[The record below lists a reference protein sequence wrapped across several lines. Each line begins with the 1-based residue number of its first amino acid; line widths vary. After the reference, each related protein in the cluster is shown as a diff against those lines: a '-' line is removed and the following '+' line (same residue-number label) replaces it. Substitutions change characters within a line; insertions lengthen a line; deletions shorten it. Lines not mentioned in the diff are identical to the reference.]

1 MYIRAM
7 SADSLHILLIKT
19 HAIGDVLMAT
29 PAFRSLREGYPHAH
43 ITLLVGKWSYP
54 AVRHSPYIDEF
65 IVVDENSFFRKRLI
79 PLLTL
84 VRDLRKRRFDM
95 AVVLHPSRMLHLLAW
110 LAGIPRRFGLEREK
124 NSPFLTSGHHENGA
138 HSYYYPGNFV
148 DLAQLAGGRPT
159 GIELDAPYG
168 SEEIQALSSIAQKI
182 GFDVERP
189 YVLVAPGGARN
200 PKETIAARLWPIEK
214 YTELLTA
221 IKAQWP
227 SLPIVLSGGP
237 GDAHLCDTLVQ
248 SVPGLVNLC
257 AQTDMG
263 ALVALVGKAAAVVC
277 NDSSVL
283 HLAVAH
289 QRPVFALFGP
299 TAAESRIPQRPWA
312 HGLSEPVAC
321 SPCYRYAVFPGCA
334 HEQQCMRKLSVGR
347 VLQTMW
353 PTLEHIAK
361 GQF

>member
-7 SADSLHILLIKT
+7 SADSPRILLIKT

-29 PAFRSLREGYPHAH
+29 PAFRSLREGHPRAH
-43 ITLLVGKWSYP
+43 IALLVGKWSYP
-54 AVRHSPYIDEF
+54 AVRHNPCIDEF
-65 IVVDENSFFRKRLI
+65 IVIDENIFFQKRIGRLFS
-79 PLLTL
+79 L
-84 VRDLRKRRFDM
+84 VRDLRKGHFDM

-110 LAGIPRRFGLEREK
+110 LAGIPQRFGLEREK
-124 NSPFLTSGHHENGA
+124 KSPFLTSGHRENGA

-148 DLAQLAGGRPT
+148 DLARLAGGSPT
-159 GIELDAPYG
+159 GTGLDAPYG
-168 SEEIQALSSIAQKI
+168 PEDHRALTSIALKN
-182 GFDVERP
+182 GFDGERP

-214 YTELLTA
+214 YAELLTA

-248 SVPGLVNLC
+248 SVPGLINLC

-263 ALVALVGKAAAVVC
+263 TLVALVGKAAAVVC

-289 QRPVFALFGP
+289 QRPVYALFGP
-299 TAAESRIPQRPWA
+299 TSAESRIPDRPWA

-334 HEQQCMRKLSVGR
+334 HEQQCMRKLSTGR
-347 VLQTMW
+347 VLQAMW
-353 PTLEHIAK
+353 PTLENAARTTL
-361 GQF
+361 